1 MDISRSATSGSAEF
15 DLLRDKVRADRQLF
29 NDIENLM
36 LLVVETYNPS
46 DRGIRFITGAI
57 GEWVLALA
65 AYSAGVISLPAG
77 HNADGY
83 DLRGVLSQS
92 KSLWSAKGSN
102 SNSREFRITNGLG
115 GAGAG
120 FSHATIFWSPLL
132 PGFVY
137 VDPKLHL
144 KVAAAQRATSDATVL
159 PLSAV
164 AEHSS
169 AHPECVIELRIPMNP
184 GTAKLDPAFEAL
196 KVLIIGGN
204 FPRLR
209 KMLEDASKVDSS
221 FVDQLRA
228 LQEMRQSGQLSN
240 EQYDAAVLKLTS

>member
-1 MDISRSATSGSAEF
+1 MEISGSATSGSEEF
-15 DLLRDKVRADRQLF
+15 DLLREKVRADRQLF
-29 NDIENLM
+29 NEIESLM

-77 HNADGY
+77 HNADGF

-102 SNSREFRITNGLG
+102 SNSRVFRISNGMG

-120 FSHATIFWSPLL
+120 FSHATVFWSPLL

-137 VDPKLHL
+137 VDPKIHL
-144 KVAAAQRATSDATVL
+144 KVAAALQTTSDATVL
-159 PLSAV
+159 PLSVV
-164 AEHSS
+164 AEHSIE
-169 AHPECVIELRIPMNP
+169 HPECVIELRIPMNP
-184 GTAKLDPAFEAL
+184 GTAKRDPAFEAL
-196 KVLIIGGN
+196 KVLITGGN

-221 FVDQLRA
+221 LVEQLLM
-228 LQEMRQSGQLSN
+228 LQEMRRSAQLSN
-240 EQYDAAVLKLTS
+240 EQYDAAVQKLTS